1 MATEPSHLDAAERIA
16 RLVREVM
23 ILLVCVYLA
32 WYLVPLLPKFADQL
46 KRSELTDVDL
56 GVIKLK
62 LQQAEG
68 ALETVVRTQAPEK
81 GNVDE
86 RVSEQVKLVAQAPDT
101 VRSAAQPI
109 RQAETA
115 PAAAPATGAV
125 IPTPRAAP
133 APVPTAASTAAY
145 WVYIGAYKDGR
156 WLTKYFD
163 ISGAAHVG
171 DTLRASAAIF
181 RRQSAPAVVNE
192 EWLLGTPMG
201 VLQAGERVRVLRLQ
215 SVPGTGERELVWAE
229 VAPQ

>member
-1 MATEPSHLDAAERIA
+1 MATDPSHLDAAERIA
-16 RLVREVM
+16 KLVREVM

-46 KRSELTDVDL
+46 QRSEVTDVDL

-68 ALETVVRTQAPEK
+68 ALETAVRTQAPEK

-86 RVSEQVKLVAQAPDT
+86 RVSEQVKLVAQALDT
-101 VRSAAQPI
+101 VRSAAQPV
-109 RQAETA
+109 QLAGGATA
-115 PAAAPATGAV
+115 VATASGSARIASTPAASPAAV
-125 IPTPRAAP
+125 
-133 APVPTAASTAAY
+133 ASSY

-163 ISGAAHVG
+163 ISGEAHVG

-192 EWLLGTPMG
+192 EWLLGSPLG